1 MPTQLNLEGVVPRAD
16 VTLTREEHPDERAA
30 RLKQENRA
38 AIIDS
43 CKDVAIFVAL
53 YLFLIGMVIICLYF
67 VVFAKAVPAETQR
80 WSQSLLAAILSG
92 TVSFIIGR
100 KIGK

>member
-1 MPTQLNLEGVVPRAD
+1 MPNQLNLDGVVARGD
-16 VTLTREEHPDERAA
+16 VTLGREEHPDERAA

-38 AIIDS
+38 AIIES
-43 CKDVAIFVAL
+43 CKDVAIFAAL
-53 YLFLIGMVIICLYF
+53 YVFLIVMVAICLYF
-67 VVFAKAVPAETQR
+67 ILFAKTVTPETQR

-92 TVSFIIGR
+92 TVSFLVGR